1 MTVGEDALVKTC
13 GWVVASS
20 GFAVAVNTQHF
31 TDQLGAVL
39 WAGAAVVVANGHV
52 QEAIRT
58 ESQSATV
65 VCARATEGVV
75 GFLGLVTHVVDDF
88 SDVGNALHVCADF
101 HAHQDVG
108 VATESTV
115 VTFGGGTQVDEAI
128 FFKLWVNCNT

>member
-1 MTVGEDALVKTC
+1 MTVCEDTLVKTSR
-13 GWVVASS
+13 WVVASS
-20 GFAVAVNTQHF
+20 GFAVAVNTQNLA
-31 TDQLGAVL
+31 DQLGTVLGARAV
-39 WAGAAVVVANGHV
+39 VVVANGDI

-58 ESQSATV
+58 EGQSATV
-65 VCARATEGVV
+65 VRTGATEGVV

-115 VTFGGGTQVDEAI
+115 VTFGGGTQVDITILVE
-128 FFKLWVNCNT
+128 LRVNCNT